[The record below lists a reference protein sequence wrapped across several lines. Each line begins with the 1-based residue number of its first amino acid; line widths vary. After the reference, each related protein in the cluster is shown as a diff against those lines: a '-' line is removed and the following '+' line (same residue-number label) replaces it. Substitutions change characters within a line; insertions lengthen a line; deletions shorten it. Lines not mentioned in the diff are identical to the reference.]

1 MGGTVRCAA
10 ALGGLALL
18 LGTGP
23 LAAQDTLP
31 RRTARVTYVVGASVY
46 VDAGRSDGLTEGSR
60 LDLLRGDTVAAVLRV
75 QYLASHQAA
84 CEVERGAGDIA
95 VGELVRFAPA
105 GPPPAPVAAET
116 PARRAPRRT
125 SGPGVHGRLGLR
137 YLRVTGPQGTG
148 VSQPAADLRLEGQT
162 LGATPLGFVADV
174 RARRVRATTAGGAS
188 GVEGDTRV
196 YQMAL
201 LWNTPG
207 APLRVTV
214 GRQYATRVAAL
225 SLFDGVSVE
234 VNRPV
239 VSVGVLGGAEPE
251 PDLRGVSTEVQ
262 DYGGYLGFH
271 NRPGAPATWMVTLG
285 ALGSYRAGHANRE
298 FAFLQAGLSTRA
310 VSLFA
315 SQELDYYRPWK
326 VDAGESRPLSLTSS
340 YASATFRLSRAF
352 SVHGGYDSRRNVRL
366 YRDVTDPVTSFDDS
380 YRRGAWGGFA
390 VTTRAFRL
398 GGEVRTTAGGPA
410 GRATAWSGTA
420 GLHGLTRLALAPSLR
435 MTWYRSGQL
444 DGRLYTLRLATGPF
458 GPLQVDLNG
467 GFRSE
472 HDPLAVPAD
481 RRFTWAGADLDLGLG
496 RSWFA
501 LLSASH
507 EAGPE
512 GSTDQLYT
520 GLTFRF

>member
-1 MGGTVRCAA
+1 MGGIVRRAG
-10 ALGGLALL
+10 ALTGLAVLL
-18 LGTGP
+18 ATG
-23 LAAQDTLP
+23 LVAAQDTLSH
-31 RRTARVTYVVGASVY
+31 RTARVTYVVGASVY
-46 VDAGRSDGLTEGSR
+46 VDAGRTDGLTEGTR

-84 CEVERGAGDIA
+84 CTVERGAEDIA
-95 VGELVRFAPA
+95 VGELVRFTPA
-105 GPPPAPVAAET
+105 NPPPAPVAAAA
-116 PARRAPRRT
+116 PARRKPQRS

-137 YLRVTGPQGTG
+137 YLRVTGTQETG
-148 VSQPAADLRLEGQT
+148 VSQPAADLRLDGQA

-174 RARRVRATTAGGAS
+174 RARRVRATTAGGTS
-188 GVEGDTRV
+188 GIEGETRV
-196 YQMAL
+196 YQLAL
-201 LWNTPG
+201 LWNAPG

-234 VNRPV
+234 INRPV
-239 VSVGVLGGAEPE
+239 VSVGVLGGTEPE

-262 DYGGYLGFH
+262 DYGGYLGLH
-271 NRPGAPATWMVTLG
+271 NRPGALSTWMVTLG

-326 VDAGESRPLSLTSS
+326 VEAGEPSPLSLTSS
-340 YASATFRLSRAF
+340 YASATFRLTRAL
-352 SVHGGYDSRRNVRL
+352 SVYGGYDSRRNVRL
-366 YRDVTDPVTSFDDS
+366 YRVDTDPVTSFDDS

-390 VTTRAFRL
+390 VTGRAFRF
-398 GGEVRTTAGGPA
+398 GGDVRTSFGGSA

-420 GLHGLTRLALAPSLR
+420 AASRLTRLGLAPSLR
-435 MTWYRSGQL
+435 VTWYRSGQL
-444 DGRLYTLRLATGPF
+444 DGRLYTLRCSAGPF
-458 GPLQVDLNG
+458 GPLQFDLNSG
-467 GFRSE
+467 LRSE
-472 HDPLAVPAD
+472 HDPLAVPAH
-481 RRFTWAGADLDLGLG
+481 RRFTWAGADLDFGLG
-496 RSWFA
+496 RSWFV

-507 EAGPE
+507 EVGPE